1 MFVDSGSLDM
11 IHLLLDL
18 NGKKVAVFG
27 GGEVGLRKAKYLAS
41 EAEVVVVSREFVP
54 GFEGAGIRRVTADID
69 AVMVGWIDWAH
80 LVVAATN
87 VPEIN
92 DRIAAAALEG
102 GKPCNRAD
110 GISTFMI
117 PSVVERE
124 NYTVAISTE
133 GRSPGMSKFLRIKL
147 DGLLGPQY
155 DRMVRLQE
163 ELRSAAR
170 SAIPDQR
177 ERERFLWEIL
187 EDKTIW
193 DLLDSD
199 PGAARELAMKRL
211 VPRNG

>member
-18 NGKKVAVFG
+18 NGKKVVVFG
-27 GGEVGLRKAKYLAS
+27 GGEVGLRKARYLAS
-41 EAEVVVVSREFVP
+41 EAEVVVVSKEFVP
-54 GFEGAGIRRVTADID
+54 GFEGSGIREVECDID
-69 AVMVGWIDWAH
+69 EVLARWIDWAD

-87 VPEIN
+87 DPELN
-92 DRIAAAALEG
+92 GRIAATAREKD
-102 GKPCNRAD
+102 KPCNRAD

-133 GRSPGMSKFLRIKL
+133 GRSPGMAKFLRIKL
-147 DGLLGPQY
+147 EGLLGPQY

-163 ELRSAAR
+163 ELRLAAR

-177 ERERFLWEIL
+177 ARERFLWEVL
-187 EDKTIW
+187 EDQAVW

-199 PGAARELAMKRL
+199 PDAAKALAMGRL
-211 VPRNG
+211 VERNG